1 MVIPRSGDI
10 VKFIESTLD
19 ERDRESLF
27 AVKLLK
33 RRAAERKSL

>member
-1 MVIPRSGDI
+1 MVIPRSGSI

-33 RRAAERKSL
+33 QRMSERGSL